1 MTRWIV
7 LALSLALLAGCYTS
21 GKRGSERGLVIHD
34 LGLPAERLS
43 GTPRAGILAIE
54 VRAPLWMD
62 SLGIN
67 YRLAY
72 VDASVLREY
81 SLSRWAGPPVQL
93 IEQRLLQQ
101 LDGVPSGQVRGKC
114 LLRLEIAEFSQV
126 FSAPA
131 ESRGILRGRAF
142 WLDAGRR
149 PLAERAVAIAVPAP
163 TADAPGGVAALQESV
178 GQLAGLLLAWEQE
191 LHVGG
196 QAKACTD

>member
-1 MTRWIV
+1 MRWMVIV
-7 LALSLALLAGCYTS
+7 LSALLLAGCFTS
-21 GKRGSERGLVIHD
+21 GKRGSERGLVVHD
-34 LGLPAERLS
+34 LGLPAGRLP
-43 GTPRAGILAIE
+43 GAQRPWVLAIE

-81 SLSRWAGPPVQL
+81 SRSRWAGPPGQL

-101 LDGVPSGQVRGKC
+101 LDGTPAGVVRGKC
-114 LLRLEIAEFSQV
+114 LLRLEIVEFSQV

-131 ESRGILRGRAF
+131 TSVGILRGRAL

-149 PLAERAVAIAVPAP
+149 LLAEQPVDIAVPAP
-163 TADAPGGVAALQESV
+163 TADARGGVAALQESV
-178 GQLAGLLLAWEQE
+178 EQLAGQLAGWQRQLLASRRAQ
-191 LHVGG
+191 
-196 QAKACTD
+196 ACTD

>member
-1 MTRWIV
+1 MRLV
-7 LALSLALLAGCYTS
+7 LLVLSVVLLAGCYTS
-21 GKRGSERGLVIHD
+21 GKRGGERGLVIHD

-43 GTPRAGILAIE
+43 NLQRTGILAIE

-72 VDASVLREY
+72 ADASVLREY
-81 SLSRWAGPPVQL
+81 SRSRWAGPPGQL

-101 LDGVPSGQVRGKC
+101 LDGVPSGLVRGKC

-126 FSAPA
+126 FSAPT
-131 ESRGILRGRAF
+131 ESLGMLRGRAL

-149 PLAERAVAIAVPAP
+149 VLAESPVSIAVPALS
-163 TADAPGGVAALQESV
+163 ADAHGGIAALQESV
-178 GQLAGLLLAWEQE
+178 GQLAVQLLAWEQQ
-191 LHVGG
+191 LLADG
-196 QAKACTD
+196 QAKVCAN

>member
-1 MTRWIV
+1 MRSILLV
-7 LALSLALLAGCYTS
+7 LSIALLAGCYTS

-34 LGLPAERLS
+34 LGLPAETLP
-43 GTPRAGILAIE
+43 GAQRAGMLAIE

-72 VDASVLREY
+72 ADASVLREY
-81 SLSRWAGPPVQL
+81 SRSRWAGPPGQL

-101 LDGVPSGQVRGKC
+101 MDGVPSGLMRGKC

-131 ESRGILRGRAF
+131 ESQGMLRGRAL

-149 PLAERAVAIAVPAP
+149 SLAERAVAIAVPAP

-178 GQLAGLLLAWEQE
+178 GQLAVQLLAWEQQ
-191 LHVGG
+191 LLAGG
-196 QAKACTD
+196 QAKACAN

>member
-1 MTRWIV
+1 MRWILVV
-7 LALSLALLAGCYTS
+7 LSILLLAGCYTS
-21 GKRGSERGLVIHD
+21 GKRGTERGLVIHD
-34 LGLPAERLS
+34 LGLPAERLT
-43 GTPRAGILAIE
+43 GAQRPGILAIE

-72 VDASVLREY
+72 ADASVLREY
-81 SLSRWAGPPVQL
+81 SRSRWAGPPGQL

-131 ESRGILRGRAF
+131 ESRGVLRGRAF

-149 PLAERAVAIAVPAP
+149 ALAERPVAIAVPAP

-178 GQLAGLLLAWEQE
+178 GKLASQLLVWEQQLLAS
-191 LHVGG
+191 G
-196 QAKACTD
+196 QASVCAD